1 MRECY
6 PSQEDMKYG
15 RHQPPVE
22 QERHPMNVNQALEHA
37 STLFIP
43 EFMFGFGDQAL
54 AAERDQNEEAIH
66 VLRDA
71 WFEADNEPFSF
82 DIIRDLADRNRALC
96 DQMTEGAFDTRDQ
109 NLSRALSEA
118 DVFAGIAK
126 MQNRR
131 PATIAKEIEKSHGT
145 MGVVYASK
153 PIKGTVV
160 GIDLE
165 TTGTAP
171 SRGYIINVGWEI
183 MDLTSTAQ
191 PHDAFSAMGGLP
203 AKYAE
208 TGVPAEEIHHI
219 SYDMLADAKPFRE
232 NKELQA
238 ELLRVL
244 KAHPFMAHNA
254 AFEDA
259 WLMLNLDGY
268 AEGRKAGKIVPID
281 TRDICRSLD
290 PEAKS
295 LPWDQS
301 PATLENWARRRGT
314 LTAEE
319 NEKHLGLE
327 DADLMLRTVQAEFI
341 ERNLF
346 AE

>member
-1 MRECY
+1 
-6 PSQEDMKYG
+6 
-15 RHQPPVE
+15 
-22 QERHPMNVNQALEHA
+22 MNVNQALEHA